1 MLDKLDATLSFQQQ
15 ALSLRHQRQ
24 AILSANIAHA
34 DTPGYQ
40 ARDIDFSAQLEK
52 NLMANSVTGKQL
64 SMAVT
69 SVKHIAVQPPNSLT
83 ADLLYR
89 VPHQVAM
96 DGNTVDMDMERS
108 HFADN
113 SVKYQTDLS
122 ILNGQIKS
130 MMAVMQ

>member
-24 AILSANIAHA
+24 AILSTNIAHA

-40 ARDIDFSAQLEK
+40 ARDIDFSAQLQK
-52 NLMANSVTGKQL
+52 NMKANSVTGKPL
-64 SMAVT
+64 SMVVT
-69 SVKHIAVQPPNSLT
+69 SAKHMAVQPPNSLT

-89 VPHQVAM
+89 VPHQAAL

-130 MMAVMQ
+130 MMAVLQ

>member
-24 AILSANIAHA
+24 SILSANIAHA

-52 NLMANSVTGKQL
+52 KLMANSVSGKQL
-64 SMAVT
+64 SLAVT
-69 SVKHIAVQPPNSLT
+69 SAKHIAVQPVNSLT
-83 ADLLYR
+83 VDLLYR
-89 VPHQVAM
+89 VPQQAAM
-96 DGNTVDMDMERS
+96 DGNTVDMDIERS